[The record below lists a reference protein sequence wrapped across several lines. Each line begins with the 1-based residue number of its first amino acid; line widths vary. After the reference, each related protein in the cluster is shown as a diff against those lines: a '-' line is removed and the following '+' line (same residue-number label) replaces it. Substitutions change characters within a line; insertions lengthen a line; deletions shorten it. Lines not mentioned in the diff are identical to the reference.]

1 MGIVHIKS
9 GTNFKGQTKNE
20 KSDKCIGKHFLINSV
35 KRFYWMR
42 KLKTQ
47 VEILILYIQ
56 TPSPA
61 SVSSGHA
68 GLGGYSKSPI

>member
-9 GTNFKGQTKNE
+9 GTIFKGQTKNE
-20 KSDKCIGKHFLINSV
+20 KSDNSV

-42 KLKTQ
+42 QFKTQ
-47 VEILILYIQ
+47 VEILILLYIQ